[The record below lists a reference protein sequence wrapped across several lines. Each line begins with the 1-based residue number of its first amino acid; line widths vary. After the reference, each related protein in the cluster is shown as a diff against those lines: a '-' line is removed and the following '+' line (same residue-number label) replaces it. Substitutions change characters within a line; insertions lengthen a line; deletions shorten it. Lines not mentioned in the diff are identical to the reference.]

1 MGKIQ
6 QADSVSFFAD
16 YEKSIGNYIVDAD
29 GNYILDVYMQISSIP
44 IGYNHPNILEALN
57 KKENQ
62 VNCTSFNYQIS
73 IIEVKI
79 QFFTSLFCILKP
91 FVDGPINI

>member
-1 MGKIQ
+1 MTTKVIPGPESLKLFSEIDKIQ
-6 QADSVSFFAD
+6 QADSINFFAD

-44 IGYNHPNILEALN
+44 IGYNHPNVLDALN

-62 VNCTSFNYQIS
+62 VNFIPLN
-73 IIEVKI
+73 
-79 QFFTSLFCILKP
+79 
-91 FVDGPINI
+91 